1 VANTIL
7 TPQVITREALM
18 LLENSLTFTKQVS
31 RKYDDRFAVSGA
43 KIGATINLRVPPVFA
58 VSSGPN
64 LSIQNYTETQ
74 FPLTINQQKHIDVS
88 FSSLELT
95 LSIQDFSERVLA
107 PQIAQLANAVDADG
121 LAQYVNVYKSI
132 GIPGTANTTFAPFLA
147 AGVAL
152 DNSSTPRDGN
162 RAIVLSPQGQADA
175 VGGQFSTA
183 FNDQDTISKQY
194 LNGTMGRALG
204 FKWNMDQNVNALTE
218 GPMGGTPVVNGAG
231 QTGAT
236 LLVNGWTAA
245 AASRLLGGE
254 TFTLPLVYEINPM
267 NGFNTGKLMSFTVT
281 GPVSSDGAGA
291 SSVPISPSIVTT
303 GTGKN
308 VSNSPANSAALTFT
322 SGAANAVT
330 PVGLAFHKQAFAFA
344 SVDLEDVSKYGAWG
358 ARVSDD
364 QLGISMRVVRQ
375 YAIGT
380 DSVPCRID
388 IAYGWATPRPQMA
401 VRLYGSNT

>member
-1 VANTIL
+1 
-7 TPQVITREALM
+7 M
-18 LLENSLTFTKQVS
+18 LLENSLTFTKQVK

-43 KIGATINLRVPPVFA
+43 KIGATINLRIPPVFA

-74 FPLTINQQKHIDVS
+74 FPLTVNQQKHIDVS
-88 FSSLELT
+88 FSSAELT

-107 PQIAQLANAVDADG
+107 PQIAQLANQVDQDG
-121 LAQYVNVYKSI
+121 LAQYVNIYKSV

-152 DNSSTPRDGN
+152 DNSSTPRDGQ
-162 RAIVLSPQGQADA
+162 RAIILSPQGQADA
-175 VGGQFSTA
+175 VGGQFATS
-183 FNDQDTISKQY
+183 FNDQDTVGKQY
-194 LNGTMGRALG
+194 INGTMGKALG
-204 FKWNMDQNVNALTE
+204 FKWGMDQNVNTLTV
-218 GPMGGTPVVNGAG
+218 GPMGGTPVVSGAG

-236 LLVNGWTAA
+236 LTVSGWTAA

-267 NGFNTGKLMSFTVT
+267 SKQNTGKLLSFTVT
-281 GPVSSDGAGA
+281 GPVSSDGSGNA
-291 SSVPISPSIVTT
+291 SIPISPAITTT
-303 GTGKN
+303 GTGQN
-308 VSNSPANSAALTFT
+308 ASNSPANSAALTFT

-330 PVGLAFHKQAFAFA
+330 PVGLAFHRDAFAFA
-344 SVDLEDVSKYGAWG
+344 TVDLEDVSKYGAWG

-364 QLGISMRVVRQ
+364 QLGISMRAVRQ
-375 YAIGT
+375 YAIGSDT
-380 DSVPCRID
+380 VPCRLD
-388 IAYGWATPRPQMA
+388 ILYGWATPRPQMG

>member
-1 VANTIL
+1 
-7 TPQVITREALM
+7 M
-18 LLENSLTFTKQVS
+18 LLENSLTFTKQVT

-58 VSSGPN
+58 VSSGPT

-88 FSSLELT
+88 FSSMELT

-107 PQIAQLANAVDADG
+107 PQIAQLANAIDADG
-121 LAQYVNVYKSI
+121 LAQFVNVYKSV
-132 GIPGTANTTFAPFLA
+132 GVPGVANTTFAPFLA

-152 DNSSTPRDGN
+152 DNTSTPRDGN

-175 VGGQFSTA
+175 VGGQFATS
-183 FNDQDTISKQY
+183 FNDQDTVGKQY

-204 FKWNMDQNVNALTE
+204 FKWSMDQNVAPLTE
-218 GPMGGTPVVNGAG
+218 GPLGGTPVVNGAN

-236 LLVNGWTAA
+236 LTVNGWTAA

-254 TFTLPLVYEINPM
+254 TFTLPLVYEVNAM
-267 NGFNTGKLMSFTVT
+267 NGNNTGKLMSFTVT

-291 SSVPISPSIVTT
+291 STVPISPAIVTT

-308 VSNSPANSAALTFT
+308 VSNSPANGAGLTFT
-322 SGAANAVT
+322 SGAAGTVT

-358 ARVSDD
+358 ARVTDD

-380 DSVPCRID
+380 DTVPCRID
-388 IAYGWATPRPQMA
+388 VAYGWATPRPQMA
-401 VRLYGSNT
+401 VRVYGSNT